1 MPRTQ
6 AEIEIRK
13 RFSSRTG
20 RVLKNGATFRIPKK
34 YKDDGSVVTAQTFDA
49 RKDYKKLNLNDWAF
63 LQVWQRND
71 YNEEKTRLELNLPD
85 YDVKKLVKKL
95 DAFKTED
102 IKDRALAQVPSTA
115 FVQARHVENVLGGE
129 PLDDSK
135 RDSLKELAKING
147 SYKTNLQVNVQ
158 QNFFQMPKMTPEQEQ
173 AASVFF
179 DTLAI
184 EESHAA

>member
-1 MPRTQ
+1 
-6 AEIEIRK
+6 
-13 RFSSRTG
+13 
-20 RVLKNGATFRIPKK
+20 
-34 YKDDGSVVTAQTFDA
+34 
-49 RKDYKKLNLNDWAF
+49 
-63 LQVWQRND
+63 
-71 YNEEKTRLELNLPD
+71 
-85 YDVKKLVKKL
+85 
-95 DAFKTED
+95 
-102 IKDRALAQVPSTA
+102 LAQVPSTA